1 MSNYPNKI
9 DSFNQKLNKI
19 NGQIYVIEEV
29 VNVVNGVYEAELEHD
44 NVNLKTINIYTGS
57 KLTGD
62 KINTY
67 TTSTPSLTTWKTI
80 IKIFSN
86 ISPIYISYE
95 TNGDTVEADDV
106 NKLQDSVV
114 ATQIEIENYK
124 NNGIVDGGS
133 FV

>member
-29 VNVVNGVYEAELEHD
+29 VNIVNGVYEAELEHD

-106 NKLQDSVV
+106 NKLQDSIVT
-114 ATQIEIENYK
+114 TQIEIENYK